1 MTVEQLKK
9 AYSAQPFKPF
19 DVRLA
24 DGRSIEVPHPEF
36 LAMSPTGRTVII
48 VRPDGD
54 YHVVDLLLV
63 TDLVVHHSAEAGG
76 SNESNRA
83 T

>member
-1 MTVEQLKK
+1 MTIEQLKK
-9 AYSAQPFKPF
+9 AHSAQPFKPF

-36 LAMSPTGRTVII
+36 MAMSPTGRTVII
-48 VRPDGD
+48 VRPDDD

-63 TDLVVHHSAEAGG
+63 TDLVVHQGAANG
-76 SNESNRA
+76 ESNG
-83 T
+83 TK